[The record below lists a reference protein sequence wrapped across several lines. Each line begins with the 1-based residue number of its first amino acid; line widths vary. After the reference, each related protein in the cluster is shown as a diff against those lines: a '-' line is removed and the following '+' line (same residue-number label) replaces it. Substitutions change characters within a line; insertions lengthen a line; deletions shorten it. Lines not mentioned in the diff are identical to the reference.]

1 MRIYL
6 VFYIVLLEL
15 VPHNV
20 LTIVLQLLEKN
31 ELIKYKVEDII
42 NQSTRDG

>member
-15 VPHNV
+15 APHNV
-20 LTIVLQLLEKN
+20 LTIVLQLSEENK
-31 ELIKYKVEDII
+31 LIKYKVENII
-42 NQSTRDG
+42 N

>member
-6 VFYIVLLEL
+6 VFYVVLLEL
-15 VPHNV
+15 VPHNI
-20 LTIVLQLLEKN
+20 LTIVLQLLEEN

-42 NQSTRDG
+42 D